1 MVFIILANM
10 KKLLIF
16 FALFLLVGCSN
27 QVYITDQKKPC
38 PTTRDINY
46 VCGSDNITYVNPS
59 AAKCNKIYI
68 YTKGKCID

>member
-16 FALFLLVGCSN
+16 FNLSFFAVFSN

>member
-1 MVFIILANM
+1 MVFIILANI

-16 FALFLLVGCSN
+16 FALFLLVSCSK

-59 AAKCNKIYI
+59 AAKWNKIYI

>member
-16 FALFLLVGCSN
+16 FALFLLASCSK

>member
-10 KKLLIF
+10 KKLLPF
-16 FALFLLVGCSN
+16 FALFLLVSCFK
-27 QVYITDQKKPC
+27 QVYTADKKKPC

-59 AAKCNKIYI
+59 SAKCNKIYI